1 MTLIELAGT
10 SASLRLLFHPEPD
23 LPAHFLFLVS
33 GRTKGHQESGA
44 KFALPCVGV
53 TQSGLKPGRWV
64 YRYCMDMD
72 KCGFR
77 TGRLFT
83 MGRAGRLQKKQ
94 PRLADFED
102 AFYSTLEAIQAQHNS
117 LIPPDVVVREVYG
130 ILRSLR
136 RGVTAHAT
144 NERIDGDLL
153 AAINRWHSE
162 LRAHNKGRVAALSMP
177 EMYAQLD
184 HIKKFLLGFSGAT

>member
-10 SASLRLLFHPEPD
+10 SASLRLLFNPEPG
-23 LPAHFLFLVS
+23 LPSHFLFLVS

-77 TGRLFT
+77 TGKLFT
-83 MGRAGRLQKKQ
+83 MGRAGRLQQRQ
-94 PRLADFED
+94 PRLVDFED
-102 AFYSTLEAIQAQHNS
+102 AFYSTIEAIQAQQNS
-117 LIPPDVVVREVYG
+117 LIPPDVMVREAYG
-130 ILRSLR
+130 ILRTLR
-136 RGVTAHAT
+136 RVSPPMLPTRGLMENSWQPSTGGT
-144 NERIDGDLL
+144 PSSGPTT
-153 AAINRWHSE
+153 
-162 LRAHNKGRVAALSMP
+162 RAG
-177 EMYAQLD
+177 
-184 HIKKFLLGFSGAT
+184 